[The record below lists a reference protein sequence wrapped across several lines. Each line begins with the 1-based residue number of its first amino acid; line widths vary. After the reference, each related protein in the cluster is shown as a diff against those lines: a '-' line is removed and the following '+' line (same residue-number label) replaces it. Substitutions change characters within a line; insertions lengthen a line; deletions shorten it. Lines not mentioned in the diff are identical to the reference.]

1 MTLARSGRVPRL
13 AASQNDRYGAGQE
26 GGGGTW
32 DRAAWFQAIYNGY
45 YGLTMTPAALIVQPR
60 PFETIPND
68 GVRNLSCQGAI
79 VQLALDVTRLT
90 YSIQADQPIT
100 LILRPMGDA
109 KQLQVDGGE
118 LRSEV
123 QLHLQPRHE
132 YIVVSE
138 RGL

>member
-1 MTLARSGRVPRL
+1 
-13 AASQNDRYGAGQE
+13 
-26 GGGGTW
+26 
-32 DRAAWFQAIYNGY
+32 
-45 YGLTMTPAALIVQPR
+45 MTPDTLIVQPH
-60 PFETIPND
+60 PFIAAPND
-68 GVRNLSCQGAI
+68 GIRNLRYHNAS

-132 YIVVSE
+132 YVVVSE